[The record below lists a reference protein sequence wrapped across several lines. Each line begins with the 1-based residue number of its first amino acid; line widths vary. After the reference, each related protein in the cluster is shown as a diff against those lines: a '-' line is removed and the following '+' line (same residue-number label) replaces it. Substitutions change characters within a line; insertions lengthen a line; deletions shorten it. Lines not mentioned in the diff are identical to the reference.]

1 MHLKLRNILSDPEF
15 WLILGFNGLFVY
27 MYQIK
32 QLDAGDIIW
41 IYFIQSLFIGLQ
53 YIIRMLAI
61 GSRSEGKGRLS
72 MPLFFLLHY
81 GGFHFVYLIFLTVIT
96 ASSDQ
101 IGFNTV
107 NLIPAIGLLALNLLF
122 SARSDII
129 SDKEAKLGP
138 GNLFFIPYLRIAP
151 MHLFIIL
158 GFNGGVDS
166 KIPWLHWQDPFL
178 IFIVLK
184 TFSDIILHILVNKT
198 YQGRRPRSFRN
209 IE

>member
-1 MHLKLRNILSDPEF
+1 MNLKLRNILSDPEF

-27 MYQIK
+27 LYQTK

-53 YIIRMLAI
+53 YVIRMLAI
-61 GSRSEGKGRLS
+61 ARRSEEKGRWT
-72 MPLFFLLHY
+72 MTLFFLLHY
-81 GGFHFVYLIFLTVIT
+81 GGFHFVYLIFLSVIT
-96 ASSDQ
+96 ATSKE
-101 IGFNTV
+101 IGFNTG
-107 NLIPAIGLLALNLLF
+107 NLFPAMGLLTLNLLF
-122 SARSDII
+122 STRSDII